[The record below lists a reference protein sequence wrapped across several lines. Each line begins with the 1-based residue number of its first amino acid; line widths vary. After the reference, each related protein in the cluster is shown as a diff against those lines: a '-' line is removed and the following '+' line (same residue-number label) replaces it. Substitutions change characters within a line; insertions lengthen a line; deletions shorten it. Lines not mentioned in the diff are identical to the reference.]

1 MLKSERKYNFIL
13 SGTILQLEGLG
24 KLINRELLYDLKK
37 NYRSSPGNL
46 PWQPTVQQKIISH
59 QITYFKIKE
68 S

>member
-24 KLINRELLYDLKK
+24 KLINRQLLYDLKK

-46 PWQPTVQQKIISH
+46 P
-59 QITYFKIKE
+59 
-68 S
+68 